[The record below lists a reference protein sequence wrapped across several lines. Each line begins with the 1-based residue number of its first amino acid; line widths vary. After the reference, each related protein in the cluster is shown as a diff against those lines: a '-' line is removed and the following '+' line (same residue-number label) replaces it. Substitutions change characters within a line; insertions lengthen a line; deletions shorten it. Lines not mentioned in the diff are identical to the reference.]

1 MPPPLTSFHPDIR
14 LCFIGDSFVNGTG
27 DPECLGWTGRV
38 CARAMRRS
46 HQLTHYNL
54 GIRRNTSADIA
65 ARWLAECRLRL
76 PPEID
81 GRVVFSF
88 GANDTV
94 VENGELRVS
103 REATLSHADTILSSA
118 KQLYPC
124 LWIGPPPVGDDEHN
138 RRIGAL
144 CAEFQKL
151 AAKLNVPY
159 LPVYEPLLEL
169 GVWKQEALAGDGAH
183 PQAGGYRVLADI
195 VEAWPAWWF
204 PRELHQL

>member
-1 MPPPLTSFHPDIR
+1 MLSPTPTPSLYPDIR
-14 LCFIGDSFVNGTG
+14 ICFVGDSFVNGTG

-38 CARAMRRS
+38 CARAMQAG
-46 HQLTHYNL
+46 HQITHYNL

-65 ARWLAECRLRL
+65 ARWLGECELRL

-94 VENGELRVS
+94 IEDGQLRVS
-103 REATLSHADTILSSA
+103 TKETLSTAQRLLSRAS
-118 KQLYPC
+118 QLYPC

-138 RRIGAL
+138 KRIGAL
-144 CAEFQKL
+144 CAEFQEL
-151 AAKLNVPY
+151 ASWIEVPY
-159 LPVYEPLLEL
+159 LPVFGPLLEAKI
-169 GVWKQEALAGDGAH
+169 WQEEALVGDGAH
-183 PQAGGYRVLADI
+183 PQAGGYAVLAGL

-204 PRELHQL
+204 